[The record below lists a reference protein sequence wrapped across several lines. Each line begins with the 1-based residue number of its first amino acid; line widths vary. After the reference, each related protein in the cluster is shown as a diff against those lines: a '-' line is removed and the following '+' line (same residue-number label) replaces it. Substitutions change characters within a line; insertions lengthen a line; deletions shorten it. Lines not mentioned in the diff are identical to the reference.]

1 MIFRMSELFKTV
13 EKLHNL
19 ELYEDLSLL
28 AEIHLP
34 NEPSK
39 IFANDNELD
48 DDQKGFFL
56 CCLANACAE
65 LNNTSQAL
73 RRYEMA
79 LIYLGNIRQHKLKNR
94 YENVLNTAQIRF
106 LMHKIF
112 LQNKQEEEAL
122 HCLESIPRTE
132 LTPKVLLAMA
142 RLCHL
147 LAKPPS
153 QCTRSLFNKR
163 TDAPNARIVNY
174 FKAIV
179 KDVPEAIYCQS
190 YLLTAG
196 ACKPSQQ
203 SPLSTS
209 SKTRSSPS
217 NVELSKDFIGTFS
230 EASRIWAEAKQLQAK
245 KQYMDAAKMLDN
257 QLNGLNLRFLLE
269 QALFYRIAG
278 DQQKALACYQ
288 QAHLLDS
295 TNAEGMDTFA
305 SLLGTHYNAQQTQ
318 RELDLLAHKMVHS
331 NPRRAEA
338 FVVYGWAARQS
349 HRMAEAR
356 QFAQRAEQLAQ
367 KRGRQRC
374 EALLLKAQLLFDT
387 KRHYKE
393 MEMVLAD
400 ALHNDCT
407 NTAVYA
413 LYIQIFMAQKR
424 FGEAQRMAKTS
435 LRFVG
440 QQNHQILFLFAQ
452 SLADD
457 PAGGGQSGTE
467 QAVVT
472 LEKMVQDGHCHSL
485 ELLLLL
491 SRLYDRQHKYDKAI
505 MLLNRFKESYED
517 SRIHRELGDLLSK
530 TNRQMEAMGEYGIA
544 SNGNN
549 PDTIAKERMIA
560 LMGGLTTPQN
570 VTNAAFK
577 NGSSSSTSNNA
588 TTNATNTSRSSFER
602 AIRVPPPI
610 TRVTRRTAANQHEQ
624 LRRLRGMGTYSATG
638 SPESSVGGSRAQ
650 FRRMAAV
657 RGLHSGRGLIS
668 EPLSSGLLSRP
679 LQFQDDISNEDDSSR
694 ESSNDSQ
701 LSLVADS
708 LEQSPNNSSSVLEQ
722 ARGSNNSTVVDSSD
736 YRADRNSLFRHMTH
750 LSDIQSYFTNES
762 LATTEE
768 GSGPSVSST
777 NVSTTATSSVGTT
790 TLMGVDATTETTTT
804 ITTMAGSSLRS
815 IDDFV
820 PLIPDE
826 QLLDEE
832 MMIDNQ
838 NPEEEEIEIE
848 GNSQ

>member
-1 MIFRMSELFKTV
+1 MSELFKTV

-413 LYIQIFMAQKR
+413 LYIQIFMAQLK
-424 FGEAQRMAKTS
+424 GWQKHLCDLWANKITK
-435 LRFVG
+435 L
-440 QQNHQILFLFAQ
+440 LFLFAQ

-505 MLLNRFKESYED
+505 MLLNRFKESYGD

-638 SPESSVGGSRAQ
+638 SPESSIGGSRAQ

-679 LQFQDDISNEDDSSR
+679 LQFQDDVSNEDDSSR

-832 MMIDNQ
+832 MIIDNQ

-848 GNSQ
+848 GSSQ

>member
-106 LMHKIF
+106 LMHKIL

-163 TDAPNARIVNY
+163 TDAPNTRIVNY

-196 ACKPSQQ
+196 ALKPSQQ

-217 NVELSKDFIGTFS
+217 NVESSKDFISTFS

-305 SLLGTHYNAQQTQ
+305 SLLGTVCLNIF
-318 RELDLLAHKMVHS
+318 S
-331 NPRRAEA
+331 N
-338 FVVYGWAARQS
+338 Y
-349 HRMAEAR
+349 
-356 QFAQRAEQLAQ
+356 
-367 KRGRQRC
+367 
-374 EALLLKAQLLFDT
+374 
-387 KRHYKE
+387 
-393 MEMVLAD
+393 
-400 ALHNDCT
+400 
-407 NTAVYA
+407 
-413 LYIQIFMAQKR
+413 
-424 FGEAQRMAKTS
+424 
-435 LRFVG
+435 
-440 QQNHQILFLFAQ
+440 FL
-452 SLADD
+452 
-457 PAGGGQSGTE
+457 
-467 QAVVT
+467 
-472 LEKMVQDGHCHSL
+472 
-485 ELLLLL
+485 
-491 SRLYDRQHKYDKAI
+491 
-505 MLLNRFKESYED
+505 N
-517 SRIHRELGDLLSK
+517 
-530 TNRQMEAMGEYGIA
+530 
-544 SNGNN
+544 
-549 PDTIAKERMIA
+549 
-560 LMGGLTTPQN
+560 
-570 VTNAAFK
+570 
-577 NGSSSSTSNNA
+577 
-588 TTNATNTSRSSFER
+588 
-602 AIRVPPPI
+602 
-610 TRVTRRTAANQHEQ
+610 
-624 LRRLRGMGTYSATG
+624 
-638 SPESSVGGSRAQ
+638 
-650 FRRMAAV
+650 
-657 RGLHSGRGLIS
+657 
-668 EPLSSGLLSRP
+668 
-679 LQFQDDISNEDDSSR
+679 
-694 ESSNDSQ
+694 
-701 LSLVADS
+701 
-708 LEQSPNNSSSVLEQ
+708 
-722 ARGSNNSTVVDSSD
+722 
-736 YRADRNSLFRHMTH
+736 
-750 LSDIQSYFTNES
+750 
-762 LATTEE
+762 
-768 GSGPSVSST
+768 
-777 NVSTTATSSVGTT
+777 
-790 TLMGVDATTETTTT
+790 
-804 ITTMAGSSLRS
+804 
-815 IDDFV
+815 
-820 PLIPDE
+820 
-826 QLLDEE
+826 
-832 MMIDNQ
+832 
-838 NPEEEEIEIE
+838 
-848 GNSQ
+848 

>member
-39 IFANDNELD
+39 IFADDNELD

-106 LMHKIF
+106 LMHKIL

-163 TDAPNARIVNY
+163 TDAPNTRIVNY

-196 ACKPSQQ
+196 ALKPSQQ

-505 MLLNRFKESYED
+505 MLLNRFKESYGD

-530 TNRQMEAMGEYGIA
+530 TNRQMEAMGEYGQA
-544 SNGNN
+544 MNGNN

-577 NGSSSSTSNNA
+577 NGSSGSTSNNA

-638 SPESSVGGSRAQ
+638 SPEV
-650 FRRMAAV
+650 
-657 RGLHSGRGLIS
+657 
-668 EPLSSGLLSRP
+668 
-679 LQFQDDISNEDDSSR
+679 
-694 ESSNDSQ
+694 
-701 LSLVADS
+701 
-708 LEQSPNNSSSVLEQ
+708 
-722 ARGSNNSTVVDSSD
+722 
-736 YRADRNSLFRHMTH
+736 
-750 LSDIQSYFTNES
+750 
-762 LATTEE
+762 
-768 GSGPSVSST
+768 
-777 NVSTTATSSVGTT
+777 
-790 TLMGVDATTETTTT
+790 
-804 ITTMAGSSLRS
+804 
-815 IDDFV
+815 
-820 PLIPDE
+820 
-826 QLLDEE
+826 
-832 MMIDNQ
+832 
-838 NPEEEEIEIE
+838 
-848 GNSQ
+848 